1 MARKYHYFDI
11 TLPLNEMIR
20 VLPEMKLPDNLKRP
34 PDNPPS
40 SVYRL
45 QDVNKGDQVTMAR
58 LELISHDGTH
68 IDAPLHFIPGG
79 STIDKMPVETT
90 NGPCRVIEIKD
101 EKDITV
107 AELEPYQIKAGERL
121 LFKTRNSPHVY
132 DVKQYVGP
140 YVALTPESADYLV
153 AKKIRLV
160 GLDYLTVGHMEPMD
174 AINKVHRAFLSN
186 GIYILEAINLDGVPA
201 GNYELMCL
209 TLRIENGDAGPCRAI
224 LRK

>member
-1 MARKYHYFDI
+1 MAKYQYFDV

-20 VLPEMKLPDNLKRP
+20 VLPEMKLPPNLKP
-34 PDNPPS
+34 PPANPPS
-40 SVYRL
+40 SVYRI
-45 QDVNKGDQVTMAR
+45 QDVNKGDPVTMAR

-79 STIDKMPVETT
+79 STIDKMPIEVT

-107 AELEPYQIKAGERL
+107 EELEPYKIKAGERI
-121 LFKTRNSPHVY
+121 LFKTKNSPGVY
-132 DVKQYVGP
+132 DVRQYNGP
-140 YVALTPESADYLV
+140 YVAITPETADYLV
-153 AKKIRLV
+153 ARKIRLV
-160 GLDYLTVGHMEPMD
+160 GLDYLTVGHMEPTD
-174 AINKVHRAFLSN
+174 AINKVHKAFLGN

-201 GNYELMCL
+201 GKYELMCL
-209 TLRIENGDAGPCRAI
+209 TLRIENGDAGPCRVI